1 MRLVDQGFVYKT
13 ILDGRK
19 IAGRVVKCEN
29 VEGAPRY
36 LGVIGR
42 LSVAA
47 ATERDAFE
55 EVVAQHLG
63 FENAAA
69 LHIHNARI
77 RAKTRA
83 QKKHARFVVGE
94 MLRGNFEPLD
104 AVLGLPP
111 AKGDRRP

>member
-19 IAGRVVKCEN
+19 IAGRVVKCQN

-55 EVVAQHLG
+55 EVVAQHYG
-63 FENAAA
+63 FANAAA
-69 LHIHNARI
+69 LRASNANV
-77 RAKTRA
+77 RARNRA
-83 QKKHARFVVGE
+83 RKQHARYVVGE
-94 MLRGNFEPLD
+94 MMRGNFEPLD

-111 AKGDRRP
+111 AKGDRQP